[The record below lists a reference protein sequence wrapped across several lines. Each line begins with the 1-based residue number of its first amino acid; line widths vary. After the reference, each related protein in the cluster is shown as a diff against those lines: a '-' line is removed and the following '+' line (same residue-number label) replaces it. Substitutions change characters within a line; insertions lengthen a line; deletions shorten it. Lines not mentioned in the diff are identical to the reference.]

1 MYALFFTVG
10 QKLPSVFV
18 YNVISYLAVINR
30 WLGKYRKEMVRKVYN
45 SLLKYV
51 IRTNFL
57 NNLAL

>member
-1 MYALFFTVG
+1 MYVLFLAVG

-18 YNVISYLAVINR
+18 YNVISYLAVVN
-30 WLGKYRKEMVRKVYN
+30 RKEMVRKVYN
-45 SLLKYV
+45 SLLKYL